1 MVERFFSL
9 KTDKLSINRANI
21 QYLFSITNGFK
32 WILIN
37 FIEIKNM
44 FPKIIK
50 LILALASL
58 GYAGYQFYENYIGN
72 GIFLSLLSAV
82 FVLIYFKNEII
93 FLAFLRLRK
102 QDFNGTEKWLSKIK
116 NPSRSLVQKQQ
127 GYFYYLQGIIQS
139 QNNLTIA
146 EKYFKKAIQ
155 LGLSMNHDLAMAKM
169 SLAGIL
175 MQKRRKREATL
186 LLSEAKKLDKHNM
199 LTEQMRMMQQQMKK
213 I

>member
-9 KTDKLSINRANI
+9 KTDELSITRANI

-175 MQKRRKREATL
+175 MQKRRKREATI

>member
-9 KTDKLSINRANI
+9 KTDKLSITPANI

-175 MQKRRKREATL
+175 MQKRRKREATI

>member
-1 MVERFFSL
+1 MSQ
-9 KTDKLSINRANI
+9 TNI

-37 FIEIKNM
+37 FIQRKNM

-50 LILALASL
+50 LILAVALI
-58 GYAGYQFYENYIGN
+58 GYAGFEFYENYIGN
-72 GIFLSLLSAV
+72 GIFFSLLSA
-82 FVLIYFKNEII
+82 FLVLLYFKNEII

-102 QDFNGTEKWLSKIK
+102 QDFNGTEKWLKKIK
-116 NPSRSLVQKQQ
+116 NPESSLVQKQQ

-139 QNNLTIA
+139 QNNLTVA

-175 MQKRRKREATL
+175 MQKRRKREAII

>member
-9 KTDKLSINRANI
+9 KTDKLSINQANI
-21 QYLFSITNGFK
+21 QYLFSITNGLK

-50 LILALASL
+50 LILAVASL

-82 FVLIYFKNEII
+82 FVLIYFKYEII

-175 MQKRRKREATL
+175 MQKRRKREATI